1 MITNNLSI
9 TRKLIDLARDLY
21 GIKDF
26 ITLYEPTLKGNEKI
40 YYGCEFLCLK
50 ALFTVWFFLSAGK
63 AQINP
68 NNSEADSQ

>member
-21 GIKDF
+21 RIKDF
-26 ITLYEPTLKGNEKI
+26 IALYEPTLKGNEKI

-50 ALFTVWFFLSAGK
+50 MLFTV
-63 AQINP
+63 
-68 NNSEADSQ
+68 

>member
-50 ALFTVWFFLSAGK
+50 ALFTV
-63 AQINP
+63 
-68 NNSEADSQ
+68 